1 MEACHSGPSP
11 FAGAGLIRAAPKRQ
25 SLHLASQQSPCY
37 GAREANGH
45 ASCEP
50 FAWLKI
56 SYPGVKTRVD
66 ISGGIQASLSG
77 RYALALFELANEQKK
92 LETVGK
98 DLAAVK
104 QALGE
109 SDVFRALTTSPL
121 VGRDE
126 AMRAVAATAAA
137 MKLDTVTANFLGVL
151 ARNRRLA
158 QLPAVIRAFNQLAAR
173 HRGEITAEVTSAH
186 ALDAGQ
192 VDAIRQNLRSRMGRD
207 IAVDLSV
214 DPAILGGLVVKIGS
228 QMIDGSIRTK
238 LNNLAQVMKG

>member
-1 MEACHSGPSP
+1 M
-11 FAGAGLIRAAPKRQ
+11 
-25 SLHLASQQSPCY
+25 
-37 GAREANGH
+37 
-45 ASCEP
+45 
-50 FAWLKI
+50 
-56 SYPGVKTRVD
+56 D

-77 RYALALFELANEQKK
+77 RYALALFELANEHKK
-92 LETVGK
+92 LDAVGK
-98 DLAAVK
+98 DLAAVS

-109 SDVFRALTTSPL
+109 SQELKALTVSPL

-126 AMRAVAATAAA
+126 AVKAVAATAKA
-137 MKLDTVTANFLGVL
+137 MKLDDITGRFLGVL
-151 ARNRRLA
+151 AQNRRLS
-158 QLPAVIRAFNQLAAR
+158 QLPGVIRAFNMLSAR

-192 VDAIRQNLRSRMGRD
+192 VDAIRQNLRTRMGRD

-238 LNNLAQVMKG
+238 LNTLAQAMKG